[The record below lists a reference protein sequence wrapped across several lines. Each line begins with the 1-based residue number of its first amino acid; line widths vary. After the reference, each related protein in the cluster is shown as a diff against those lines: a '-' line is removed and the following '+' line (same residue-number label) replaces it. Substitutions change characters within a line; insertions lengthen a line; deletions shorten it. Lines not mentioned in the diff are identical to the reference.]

1 MADTGELV
9 AFPAGT
15 HVHRSALGTVT
26 VHVPRDITAADLAPA
41 LARFEREMEDADD
54 TKAPSRAA

>member
-1 MADTGELV
+1 MTDASELV

-41 LARFEREMEDADD
+41 LARFEREVEDADE
-54 TKAPSRAA
+54 TNAPSCAA